1 MLTTTYHNA
10 FFLWEFSKLSESAE
24 QSLILSN
31 MNFQIHSIFY
41 CLFPELSSVDETLHL
56 QKDLINS
63 VRKMFLDLYVLL
75 REFRRKQAL
84 PERKGN
90 DDGTYQKQ

>member
-1 MLTTTYHNA
+1 LLTATDHNA

-31 MNFQIHSIFY
+31 RNVQIHSIFY

-56 QKDLINS
+56 RKDLVNS
-63 VRKMFLDLYVLL
+63 VRKNVSGPVCPTE
-75 REFRRKQAL
+75 RIEAQASIAGK
-84 PERKGN
+84 KG
-90 DDGTYQKQ
+90 K